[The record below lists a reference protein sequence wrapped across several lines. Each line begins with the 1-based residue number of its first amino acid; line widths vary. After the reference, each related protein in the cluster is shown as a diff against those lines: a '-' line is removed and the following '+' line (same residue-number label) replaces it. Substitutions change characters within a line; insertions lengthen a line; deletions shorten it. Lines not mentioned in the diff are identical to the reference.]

1 MHRSGKPVWELTG
14 ITKSF
19 PGVKANDNVSLSI
32 YPGEIHA
39 LLGANGCGKTTLIKI
54 FSGVY
59 QSDVGTILLE
69 GKPVKIETPTVARSH
84 GIATEFQ
91 EFSLVDSL
99 TVKENIFLGRL
110 PVRDKSRVVRWN
122 IMRDEAARILESLE
136 IEIDPDEEV
145 GNLSVS
151 GQQLVEI
158 AKAFAADASMIILDE
173 PTTAL
178 GTDEI
183 ANLHRLLRHM
193 AQKGKSMLYVSH
205 RLDEVVDL
213 VDSVTIL
220 KDGQVVSAAE
230 ESEID
235 LSYIVK
241 KMDGEEVKDY
251 YPKVVNKTD
260 IPILEV
266 RNICSANK
274 VTDVSFSVHRGEVF
288 GLGGVLGSGRT
299 EIARAIFGIDSL
311 TAGTIHLHGQPVS
324 LRSPQDAIR
333 AKIAF
338 VTESRKID
346 GLFFNFE
353 GPPNISIAN
362 LPAVMKRG
370 LIQPQKENRVGL
382 SYIDKLNISP
392 ESQTKLVG
400 LLSGGNQQKVIL
412 SRWLFSQADIFIL
425 DEPTQGIDIGTKIA
439 LFHLVNEITAQ
450 NKGVI
455 LISSDH
461 DELLAMSDR
470 IGIVRDGRIMQI
482 AEAKD
487 LRHEDLVQGSFE
499 KPLSE
504 DVNAGA
510 VVQGDND
517 RNLTLNGEL

>member
-1 MHRSGKPVWELTG
+1 MYRSGKPVWELIG

-32 YPGEIHA
+32 YTGEIHA
-39 LLGANGCGKTTLIKI
+39 LLGPNGCGKTTLIKI

-59 QSDVGTILLE
+59 QPDVGTILSK
-69 GKPVKIETPTVARSH
+69 GKPVKMDTPTVARSY
-84 GIATEFQ
+84 GIATVFQ
-91 EFSLVDSL
+91 EFSLVPSL

-110 PVRDKSRVVRWN
+110 PIRDKSRVVCWN
-122 IMRDEAARILESLE
+122 TMRDEAARILDSLE
-136 IEIDPDEEV
+136 IEIDSDEEV

-183 ANLHRLLRHM
+183 ANLHRLLRRM
-193 AQKGKSMLYVSH
+193 AQQGKSMLYVSH

-213 VDSVTIL
+213 VNSVTIL
-220 KDGQVVSAAE
+220 KDGQVVSTAE
-230 ESEID
+230 ESEIE

-241 KMDGEEVKDY
+241 KMVGEEVKDY

-266 RNICSANK
+266 RNICTENK
-274 VTDVSFSVHRGEVF
+274 VNNVSFSVHRGEVF

-299 EIARAIFGIDSL
+299 EIAQAIFGLDPL
-311 TAGTIHLHGQPVS
+311 TTGSIRLNGQQVS
-324 LRSPQDAIR
+324 FRSPQDAIR
-333 AKIAF
+333 AGFAF
-338 VTESRKID
+338 LTESRKID
-346 GLFFNFE
+346 GLFFNFM

-362 LPAVMKRG
+362 LLAVMKRG
-370 LIQPQKENRVGL
+370 LLQPKKEEEVSL
-382 SYIDKLNISP
+382 SYIEKLNISP

-425 DEPTQGIDIGTKIA
+425 DEPTQGIDIGAKVA
-439 LFHLVNEITAQ
+439 LFHLINEITAR

-455 LISSDH
+455 FITSDH

-470 IGIVRDGRIMQI
+470 IGIVRNGSIVKI
-482 AEAKD
+482 AEAKE
-487 LRHEDLVQGSFE
+487 LRHEDLVQSSVE
-499 KPLSE
+499 APLLEDLNACVLPDSE
-504 DVNAGA
+504 A
-510 VVQGDND
+510 V
-517 RNLTLNGEL
+517 

>member
-1 MHRSGKPVWELTG
+1 MV
-14 ITKSF
+14 
-19 PGVKANDNVSLSI
+19 
-32 YPGEIHA
+32 
-39 LLGANGCGKTTLIKI
+39 
-54 FSGVY
+54 
-59 QSDVGTILLE
+59 
-69 GKPVKIETPTVARSH
+69 
-84 GIATEFQ
+84 
-91 EFSLVDSL
+91 
-99 TVKENIFLGRL
+99 
-110 PVRDKSRVVRWN
+110 
-122 IMRDEAARILESLE
+122 
-136 IEIDPDEEV
+136 
-145 GNLSVS
+145 
-151 GQQLVEI
+151 
-158 AKAFAADASMIILDE
+158 
-173 PTTAL
+173 
-178 GTDEI
+178 
-183 ANLHRLLRHM
+183 
-193 AQKGKSMLYVSH
+193 
-205 RLDEVVDL
+205 
-213 VDSVTIL
+213 
-220 KDGQVVSAAE
+220 
-230 ESEID
+230 
-235 LSYIVK
+235 
-241 KMDGEEVKDY
+241 GEEVKDS
-251 YPKVVNKTD
+251 YPKVVNITD

-370 LIQPQKENRVGL
+370 LIQPQKEDRVGL

-425 DEPTQGIDIGTKIA
+425 DEPTQGIDIGAKIA
-439 LFHLVNEITAQ
+439 LFHLVNEITTQ

-470 IGIVRDGRIMQI
+470 IGIVRDGRIVQI
-482 AEAKD
+482 ADAKD
-487 LRHEDLVQGSFE
+487 LRHEDLVQGSVE

>member
-1 MHRSGKPVWELTG
+1 MHGIGKPIWELRG

-19 PGVKANDNVSLSI
+19 PGVKANDNLSLAI
-32 YPGEIHA
+32 YPGEINA

-59 QSDVGTILLE
+59 QPDAGTILLK
-69 GKPVKIETPTVARSH
+69 GKPVKMDTPTVARSH
-84 GIATEFQ
+84 GIATVFQ
-91 EFSLVDSL
+91 EFSLVSSL

-110 PVRDKSRVVRWN
+110 PIKDKSRIVCWN
-122 IMRDEAARILESLE
+122 DMRDEAARILQSLE

-178 GTDEI
+178 GKDEI

-193 AQKGKSMLYVSH
+193 AKQGKSMLYVSH

-213 VDSVTIL
+213 VTSVTIL
-220 KDGQVVSAAE
+220 KDGQVVSSAE
-230 ESEID
+230 ESSIE

-241 KMDGEEVKDY
+241 KMVGEEVNDY
-251 YPKVVNKTD
+251 YPKMVNKTE

-266 RNICSANK
+266 HGICTDNK
-274 VTDVSFSVHRGEVF
+274 VNKVNFEVHQGEVF

-299 EIARAIFGIDSL
+299 EIARAIFGIDPLIEGS
-311 TAGTIHLHGQPVS
+311 IYLHGRQVYLS
-324 LRSPQDAIR
+324 SAQDAIR
-333 AKIAF
+333 AKIAY
-338 VTESRKID
+338 VTENRKID
-346 GLFFNFE
+346 GLFLNFA

-362 LPAVMKRG
+362 LSGVMRNG
-370 LIQPQKENRVGL
+370 FLQPKMEDQISL
-382 SYIDKLNISP
+382 SYIEKLNISP
-392 ESQTKLVG
+392 ESQTKLAG

-412 SRWLFSQADIFIL
+412 SRWLFSEADIFIL
-425 DEPTQGIDIGTKIA
+425 DEPTQGIDVGAKIA
-439 LFHLVNEITAQ
+439 LFHLINDITAQ

-470 IGIVRDGRIMQI
+470 IGVVRDGSIVQI
-482 AEAKD
+482 AAAKD
-487 LRHEDLVQGSFE
+487 LRHEDLVQSSVE
-499 KPLSE
+499 APLSE
-504 DVNAGA
+504 GLRRSD
-510 VVQGDND
+510 
-517 RNLTLNGEL
+517 

>member
-1 MHRSGKPVWELTG
+1 MHRSGKPVWELNG

-19 PGVKANDNVSLSI
+19 PGVKANDEVSLSI

-54 FSGVY
+54 FSGVH
-59 QSDVGTILLE
+59 QPDAGTILLE
-69 GKPVKIETPTVARSH
+69 GRPVKMETPTVARSY
-84 GIATEFQ
+84 GIATVFQ
-91 EFSLVDSL
+91 EFSLVSSL

-110 PVRDKSRVVRWN
+110 PVRDKSRIVHWN
-122 IMRDEAARILESLE
+122 TMRDEATRLLESLE
-136 IEIDPDEEV
+136 IKIDPDEEV
-145 GNLSVS
+145 ENLSVS
-151 GQQLVEI
+151 SQQLVEI

-183 ANLHRLLRHM
+183 SNLHRLLRHM

-220 KDGQVVSAAE
+220 KDGRVVSAAE

-241 KMDGEEVKDY
+241 KMVGEEVKEY
-251 YPKVVNKTD
+251 YPKMDHKTD

-266 RNICSANK
+266 SNIRSANK
-274 VTDVSFSVHRGEVF
+274 VTDVSFCVHRGEVF
-288 GLGGVLGSGRT
+288 GLGGVLGAGRT
-299 EIARAIFGIDSL
+299 EIARAIFGIDPL
-311 TAGTIHLHGQPVS
+311 TAGLIQLHGQKLS

-333 AKIAF
+333 AKIAY
-338 VTESRKID
+338 VTESRKFD

-353 GPPNISIAN
+353 APPNISIAN
-362 LPAVMKRG
+362 LSAVMRKG
-370 LIQPQKENRVGL
+370 LIQSRKEDQVSL
-382 SYIDKLNISP
+382 SYLDKLNISP
-392 ESQTKLVG
+392 DSQTKLVG
-400 LLSGGNQQKVIL
+400 LLSGGNQQKVMI
-412 SRWLFSQADIFIL
+412 SRWLFSQPDIFIL
-425 DEPTQGIDIGTKIA
+425 DEPTKGIDIGTKIA
-439 LFHLVNEITAQ
+439 LYHLVNEITAE
-450 NKGVI
+450 NRGVI

-470 IGIVRDGRIMQI
+470 IGIVRDGSIVQI
-482 AEAKD
+482 ADAKD
-487 LRHEDLVQGSFE
+487 LRHEDLVQGSVE

-504 DVNAGA
+504 
-510 VVQGDND
+510 
-517 RNLTLNGEL
+517 RN

>member
-1 MHRSGKPVWELTG
+1 MLHSGKPVWELKG

-19 PGVKANDNVSLSI
+19 PGVKANDGVSLSI

-54 FSGVY
+54 FSGVH
-59 QSDVGTILLE
+59 QPDAGTILLE
-69 GKPVKIETPTVARSH
+69 GLPVKLETPTVARSH
-84 GIATEFQ
+84 GIATVFQ
-91 EFSLVDSL
+91 EFSLVSSL

-110 PVRDKSRVVRWN
+110 PVRGKSRIVRWN
-122 IMRDEAARILESLE
+122 TMRDEAARLLESLD
-136 IEIDPDEEV
+136 IKIDPDEEV
-145 GNLSVS
+145 GNLSIS

-183 ANLHRLLRHM
+183 SNLHRLLRRM
-193 AQKGKSMLYVSH
+193 AQKSKSMLYVSH

-220 KDGQVVSAAE
+220 KDGRVVSTAE

-241 KMDGEEVKDY
+241 KMVGEEVKEY
-251 YPKVVNKTD
+251 YPKVDNKTD

-266 RNICSANK
+266 SNIRSVNK

-288 GLGGVLGSGRT
+288 GLGGVLGAGRT
-299 EIARAIFGIDSL
+299 EIARAIFGIDPL
-311 TAGTIHLHGQPVS
+311 TAGSIRLNGKPLS

-333 AKIAF
+333 AKIAY

-353 GPPNISIAN
+353 APPNVSIAN
-362 LPAVMKRG
+362 LHAVMRKG
-370 LIQPQKENRVGL
+370 LIRPRKEERVSL
-382 SYIDKLNISP
+382 SYIDRLNISP
-392 ESQTKLVG
+392 EAQTKLVG

-412 SRWLFSQADIFIL
+412 SRWLFSQPDLFIL
-425 DEPTQGIDIGTKIA
+425 DEPTKGIDIGARIA
-439 LFHLVNEITAQ
+439 LFHLVNEITAE
-450 NKGVI
+450 NRGVI

-470 IGIVRDGRIMQI
+470 IGIVRDGRIVKI
-482 AEAKD
+482 ADARN
-487 LRHEDLVQGSFE
+487 LRHEDLVQGSVE

-504 DVNAGA
+504 
-510 VVQGDND
+510 
-517 RNLTLNGEL
+517 RN

>member
-1 MHRSGKPVWELTG
+1 MHRSGNPVWELVG

-59 QSDVGTILLE
+59 HPDAGTILMG
-69 GKPVKIETPTVARSH
+69 GKPVKMETPTVARSH
-84 GIATEFQ
+84 GIATVFQ
-91 EFSLVDSL
+91 EFSLVSSL

-110 PVRDKSRVVRWN
+110 PIRDKSRVVRWN
-122 IMRDEAARILESLE
+122 IMRDEASRILESLE
-136 IEIDPDEEV
+136 IDIDPDEEV

-220 KDGQVVSAAE
+220 KDGRVVSAAE

-235 LSYIVK
+235 LGYIVK
-241 KMDGEEVKDY
+241 KMVGEEVKDY

-260 IPILEV
+260 NQLFEV
-266 RNICSANK
+266 CGICTANK
-274 VTDVSFSVHRGEVF
+274 VNDVSFSVQRGEVF

-311 TAGTIHLHGQPVS
+311 TAGTIHLNDQPVS
-324 LRSPQDAIR
+324 FRSPQDAIR

-346 GLFFNFE
+346 GLFFNFA

-362 LPAVMKRG
+362 LSAVMKRG
-370 LIQPQKENRVGL
+370 LIQPRKEALAGL

-412 SRWLFSQADIFIL
+412 SRWLFSGADVFIL
-425 DEPTQGIDIGTKIA
+425 DEPTQGIDIGAKIA

-450 NKGVI
+450 KKGVI

-461 DELLAMSDR
+461 DELLAISDR
-470 IGIVRDGRIMQI
+470 IGIVREGRIVKI

-487 LRHEDLVQGSFE
+487 LRHEDFVQSSVE
-499 KPLSE
+499 KPLSVA
-504 DVNAGA
+504 VNAGA
-510 VVQGDND
+510 IVQGDND
-517 RNLTLNGEL
+517 RNIPRSSRY

>member
-1 MHRSGKPVWELTG
+1 MHRSGEPVWELVG
-14 ITKSF
+14 ITKTF

-59 QSDVGTILLE
+59 QPDAGTILLK
-69 GKPVKIETPTVARSH
+69 GKPVKMDTPTVARSH
-84 GIATEFQ
+84 GIATVFQ
-91 EFSLVDSL
+91 EFSLVPSL

-110 PVRDKSRVVRWN
+110 PTRDNSRVVCWN
-122 IMRDEAARILESLE
+122 TMRDEATRILSSLE

-183 ANLHRLLRHM
+183 ANLHRLLRRM
-193 AQKGKSMLYVSH
+193 AQQGKSMLYVSH

-213 VDSVTIL
+213 VNSVTIL
-220 KDGQVVSAAE
+220 KDGQVVSTAE
-230 ESEID
+230 ESEIE

-241 KMDGEEVKDY
+241 KMVGEEVKDY

-266 RNICSANK
+266 RDICTENK
-274 VTDVSFSVHRGEVF
+274 VNNVSFSVHRGEVF
-288 GLGGVLGSGRT
+288 GFGGVLGSGRT
-299 EIARAIFGIDSL
+299 EIARAIFGLDPL
-311 TAGTIHLHGQPVS
+311 TNGSIHLDGQQVS
-324 LRSPQDAIR
+324 FRSPQDAIQ
-333 AKIAF
+333 AGLAF
-338 VTESRKID
+338 LTESRKID
-346 GLFFNFE
+346 GLFFNFP

-362 LPAVMKRG
+362 LLAVMQGRLLK
-370 LIQPQKENRVGL
+370 PKKEQEIGQ
-382 SYIDKLNISP
+382 SYIEKLNISP

-412 SRWLFSQADIFIL
+412 SRWLFAQADVFIL
-425 DEPTQGIDIGTKIA
+425 DEPTQGIDIGAKVA
-439 LFHLVNEITAQ
+439 LFHLINEISTQ
-450 NKGVI
+450 SKGVI
-455 LISSDH
+455 FISSDH

-470 IGIVRDGRIMQI
+470 IGIVRNGSIVRI
-482 AEAKD
+482 AEAKE
-487 LRHEDLVQGSFE
+487 LRHEDLVQSSVE
-499 KPLSE
+499 APLLEDLNACVLPESE
-504 DVNAGA
+504 A
-510 VVQGDND
+510 VQ
-517 RNLTLNGEL
+517 RRK

>member
-1 MHRSGKPVWELTG
+1 MHRSGNPVWELVG

-59 QSDVGTILLE
+59 QPDAGTILRG
-69 GKPVKIETPTVARSH
+69 GKPVKMETPTVARSH
-84 GIATEFQ
+84 GIATVFQ
-91 EFSLVDSL
+91 EFSLVSSL

-110 PVRDKSRVVRWN
+110 PIGGKSRTVRWS
-122 IMRDEAARILESLE
+122 IMREEAARILESLE

-158 AKAFAADASMIILDE
+158 AKAFAARASMIILDE
-173 PTTAL
+173 PTAAL

-183 ANLHRLLRHM
+183 ANLHRILRHM
-193 AQKGKSMLYVSH
+193 AQKGNSMLYVSH

-235 LSYIVK
+235 LGYIVK
-241 KMDGEEVKDY
+241 KMVGEEVRDY

-260 IPILEV
+260 IPLLEV
-266 RNICSANK
+266 RGICTANK
-274 VTDVSFSVHRGEVF
+274 VNDVSFSVRRGEVF

-311 TAGTIHLHGQPVS
+311 AAGSIHLNGRALS
-324 LRSPQDAIR
+324 LHSPQDAIR
-333 AKIAF
+333 AKIAY

-346 GLFFNFE
+346 GLFFNFA

-362 LPAVMKRG
+362 LSAVMKRG
-370 LIQPQKENRVGL
+370 LIQPRKEEHVGL

-412 SRWLFSQADIFIL
+412 SRWLFSQAEVFIL
-425 DEPTQGIDIGTKIA
+425 DEPTQGIDIGAKIA

-450 NKGVI
+450 SKAVI

-470 IGIVRDGRIMQI
+470 IGIVSDGRIVKI

-487 LRHEDLVQGSFE
+487 LYHEDLVQSSVE
-499 KPLSE
+499 KPLAE
-504 DVNAGA
+504 DVSGA
-510 VVQGDND
+510 ALLHSD
-517 RNLTLNGEL
+517 LI

>member
-1 MHRSGKPVWELTG
+1 MHGIGKPIWELRG

-19 PGVKANDNVSLSI
+19 PGVKANDNLSLAI
-32 YPGEIHA
+32 YPGEINA

-59 QSDVGTILLE
+59 QPDAGTILLK
-69 GKPVKIETPTVARSH
+69 GKPVKMDTPTVARSH
-84 GIATEFQ
+84 GIATVFQ
-91 EFSLVDSL
+91 EFSLVSSL

-110 PVRDKSRVVRWN
+110 PIKDKSRIVCWN
-122 IMRDEAARILESLE
+122 DMRDEAARILQSLE

-178 GTDEI
+178 GKDEI
-183 ANLHRLLRHM
+183 ANLHLLLRHM
-193 AQKGKSMLYVSH
+193 AKQGKSMLYVSH

-213 VDSVTIL
+213 VTSVTIL
-220 KDGQVVSAAE
+220 KDGQVVSSAE
-230 ESEID
+230 ESSIE

-241 KMDGEEVKDY
+241 KMVGEEVKDY

-260 IPILEV
+260 IPILKV
-266 RNICSANK
+266 HNVCTDNK
-274 VTDVSFSVHRGEVF
+274 VNNVNFEVHQGEVF

-299 EIARAIFGIDSL
+299 EIARAIFGIDPITEGS
-311 TAGTIHLHGQPVS
+311 IYLHGRQVYLS
-324 LRSPQDAIR
+324 SAQDAIR
-333 AKIAF
+333 AKIAY
-338 VTESRKID
+338 VTENRKID
-346 GLFFNFE
+346 GLFLNFA

-362 LPAVMKRG
+362 LSGVMRNG
-370 LIQPQKENRVGL
+370 FLQPKMEDQISL
-382 SYIDKLNISP
+382 SYIEKLNISP
-392 ESQTKLVG
+392 ESQTKLAG

-412 SRWLFSQADIFIL
+412 SRWLFSEADIFIL
-425 DEPTQGIDIGTKIA
+425 DEPTQGIDVGAKIA
-439 LFHLVNEITAQ
+439 LFHLINDITAQ

-470 IGIVRDGRIMQI
+470 IGVVRDGSIVQI
-482 AEAKD
+482 AAAKD
-487 LRHEDLVQGSFE
+487 LRHEDLVQSSVE
-499 KPLSE
+499 APLSE
-504 DVNAGA
+504 GLRRSD
-510 VVQGDND
+510 
-517 RNLTLNGEL
+517 

>member
-1 MHRSGKPVWELTG
+1 MHRSGQPVWELIG

-32 YPGEIHA
+32 YRGEIHA

-59 QSDVGTILLE
+59 QPDAGTILLE
-69 GKPVKIETPTVARSH
+69 GNAVKMDTPTVARSY
-84 GIATEFQ
+84 GIATVFQ
-91 EFSLVDSL
+91 EFSLVPSL

-110 PVRDKSRVVRWN
+110 PLKGRSRIVNWN
-122 IMRDEAARILESLE
+122 TMRQEAAHILERLE

-145 GNLSVS
+145 GSLSVS

-178 GTDEI
+178 GIDEI
-183 ANLHRLLRHM
+183 KNLHRLLRRM
-193 AQKGKSMLYVSH
+193 AQQGKSMLYVSH

-213 VDSVTIL
+213 VNSVTIL
-220 KDGQVVSAAE
+220 KDGQVVSTAE

-241 KMDGEEVKDY
+241 KMVGEEVKDY

-266 RNICSANK
+266 RDICTENK
-274 VTDVSFSVHRGEVF
+274 VNNVSFSVHRGEVF

-299 EIARAIFGIDSL
+299 EIARAIFGLDPL
-311 TAGTIHLHGQPVS
+311 TTGTIHLSGRQVS
-324 LRSPQDAIR
+324 FRSVQDAIR
-333 AKIAF
+333 AGFAF
-338 VTESRKID
+338 LTESRKID
-346 GLFFNFE
+346 GLFLNFS
-353 GPPNISIAN
+353 GPSNISIAN
-362 LPAVMKRG
+362 LLAVMKRG
-370 LIQPQKENRVGL
+370 LLQPKKERKVSL
-382 SYIDKLNISP
+382 SYIEKLNISP

-412 SRWLFSQADIFIL
+412 SRWLFAQADVFIL
-425 DEPTQGIDIGTKIA
+425 DEPTQGIDIGAKVA
-439 LFHLVNEITAQ
+439 LFHLINEITTQ
-450 NKGVI
+450 NKTVI
-455 LISSDH
+455 FISSDH

-470 IGIVRDGRIMQI
+470 IGIVRNGSIVRI
-482 AEAKD
+482 AEAKE
-487 LRHEDLVQGSFE
+487 LRHEDLVQSSVDTPPFVDATACE
-499 KPLSE
+499 LPERK
-504 DVNAGA
+504 
-510 VVQGDND
+510 VV
-517 RNLTLNGEL
+517 

>member
-1 MHRSGKPVWELTG
+1 MQRSGKPVWELTR

-19 PGVKANDNVSLSI
+19 PGVKANDNVSLAI

-59 QSDVGTILLE
+59 QPDAGTILLA

-84 GIATEFQ
+84 GIATVFQ
-91 EFSLVDSL
+91 EFSLVSSL
-99 TVKENIFLGRL
+99 TVMENIFLGRQ
-110 PVRDKSRVVRWN
+110 PVRDKSRIVRWN
-122 IMRDEAARILESLE
+122 IMRHAATRILESLE
-136 IEIDPDEEV
+136 IEIDPDQEV
-145 GNLSVS
+145 GTLSVS

-178 GTDEI
+178 GADEI

-193 AQKGKSMLYVSH
+193 AQRGKSMLYVSH

-220 KDGQVVSAAE
+220 KDGQVVSTAE

-241 KMDGEEVKDY
+241 KMVGEEVKDY

-266 RNICSANK
+266 HNISSANK

-311 TAGTIHLHGQPVS
+311 VAGTIHLHGRPVS
-324 LRSPQDAIR
+324 IRSPQDAIR
-333 AKIAF
+333 VKIAY

-362 LPAVMKRG
+362 LSAVMKRG
-370 LIQPQKENRVGL
+370 LIQPRKEDRVGL
-382 SYIDKLNISP
+382 SYIDKLDISP

-425 DEPTQGIDIGTKIA
+425 DEPTQGIDIGAKIA
-439 LFHLVNEITAQ
+439 LFHLVNELTAQ

-470 IGIVRDGRIMQI
+470 IGIVRDGRIVQI
-482 AEAKD
+482 SEAKD
-487 LRHEDLVQGSFE
+487 LRHEDLVQGTVE

-504 DVNAGA
+504 NVNAGA
-510 VVQGDND
+510 VVPGDND
-517 RNLTLNGEL
+517 RYLTLNNER

>member
-1 MHRSGKPVWELTG
+1 MHRSGKPVWELSG

-59 QSDVGTILLE
+59 QPDAGTILLE
-69 GKPVKIETPTVARSH
+69 GKSVKMETPTVARSH
-84 GIATEFQ
+84 GIATVFQ
-91 EFSLVDSL
+91 EFSVVSSL

-110 PVRDKSRVVRWN
+110 PISGKSRIIRWN
-122 IMRDEAARILESLE
+122 TMRDEAARILESLE

-193 AQKGKSMLYVSH
+193 AHKGKSMLYVSH
-205 RLDEVVDL
+205 RLDEVVNL

-235 LSYIVK
+235 LGYIVK
-241 KMDGEEVKDY
+241 KMVGEEVKDY

-266 RNICSANK
+266 RSICSPNK
-274 VTDVSFSVHRGEVF
+274 VNDVSFTVQRGEVF
-288 GLGGVLGSGRT
+288 GLGGVLGCGRT
-299 EIARAIFGIDSL
+299 EIARAIFGIDTL

-333 AKIAF
+333 AKIAY
-338 VTESRKID
+338 VTENRKID
-346 GLFFNFE
+346 GLFFNFA

-362 LPAVMKRG
+362 LPAVMQRG
-370 LIQPQKENRVGL
+370 LIQPRKEAQVGL

-425 DEPTQGIDIGTKIA
+425 DEPTQGIDIGAKIA

-455 LISSDH
+455 FISSDH
-461 DELLAMSDR
+461 DELLAMCDR
-470 IGIVRDGRIMQI
+470 IGIVRDGCIVRI

-487 LRHEDLVQGSFE
+487 LCHEDLVQSSVE

-504 DVNAGA
+504 DATAGA
-510 VVQGDND
+510 VVRGDND
-517 RNLTLNGEL
+517 RNISLV

>member
-1 MHRSGKPVWELTG
+1 MQRSGKPVWELTG

-19 PGVKANDNVSLSI
+19 PGVKANDNVSLAI
-32 YPGEIHA
+32 YAGEIHA

-59 QSDVGTILLE
+59 QPDAGTILLA

-84 GIATEFQ
+84 GIATVFQ
-91 EFSLVDSL
+91 EFSLVPSL
-99 TVKENIFLGRL
+99 TVMENIFLGRQ
-110 PVRDKSRVVRWN
+110 PVRDKSRIVRWN
-122 IMRDEAARILESLE
+122 IMRHEAARILESLE
-136 IEIDPDEEV
+136 IEIDPDQEV

-220 KDGQVVSAAE
+220 KDGRVVSAAE

-241 KMDGEEVKDY
+241 KMVGEEVKDY

-274 VTDVSFSVHRGEVF
+274 VTDVSFSVCRGEVF

-311 TAGTIHLHGQPVS
+311 AAGTIYLHGQPVS
-324 LRSPQDAIR
+324 IRSPQDAIR
-333 AKIAF
+333 LKIAY

-362 LPAVMKRG
+362 LSAVMKRG
-370 LIQPQKENRVGL
+370 LIQPRKEAHVGL

-425 DEPTQGIDIGTKIA
+425 DEPTQGIDIGAKIA

-461 DELLAMSDR
+461 DELLAISDR
-470 IGIVRDGRIMQI
+470 IGIVRDGHIVKI
-482 AEAKD
+482 AEARD
-487 LRHEDLVQGSFE
+487 LRHEDLVQSSIE
-499 KPLSE
+499 RPISE
-504 DVNAGA
+504 DVSGVALEHSDL
-510 VVQGDND
+510 V
-517 RNLTLNGEL
+517 